1 MSYIISEEKKIDK
14 RKFVW
19 YNSKEGGIMELEN
32 YKGIGPKTLNCLHRL
47 GIWTSNDLL
56 QYYPFRFNK
65 IERSNL
71 LFIED
76 GESIIIDGIVES
88 EAKVSYIRGYRDKM
102 DFRLDTGQKLLGVT
116 IFNRGYLKCK
126 LVVGAKITVM
136 GKYNKKRGS
145 IMASDI
151 KFSLLSDI
159 PKIEPVYHVTTGINN
174 SQLSG
179 LIDKIKMDELVD
191 YLPGY
196 LVERYDFLSKKEA
209 IQQIHHP
216 VNYEVLKKAIHRLK
230 FEELFLFMLKMN
242 YLKSKTTETGLE
254 RQVAW
259 EKIEQVI
266 QSLPFVL
273 TLDQIKAVKDIY
285 QDLISAKRM
294 NRLLQGDVGSGKTIV
309 SFLALYINYLGG
321 YQGALMAP
329 TEILARQHYENIQKL
344 FPMLK
349 VGLLTGKLKAKE
361 KRELYDKIEK
371 NELQVI
377 IGTHAL
383 ISEKVKYPNLGLV
396 ITDEQHRFGVNQR
409 SELKNKGITP
419 DILYMS
425 ATPIPRTYAIT
436 LFGDMDISNI
446 KTKPAGRKETITYLK
461 KTSEL
466 KDVLALMYEQLKLGH
481 QIYVIAPLIEESDKM
496 ELETVDK
503 LKEKMELAFGKVCK
517 IGVMHGKLNA
527 KEKEDVMNA
536 FQNNDI
542 QILISTTVIEVG
554 VDVGNATMMVV
565 FDSYR
570 FGLSAL
576 HQLRGRVGR
585 NELQSYFVLIS
596 DMEAERLNILTK
608 TNDGFEISDADF
620 KLRGSGDMF
629 GVRQSGDMQFK
640 LADLKRDY
648 KMVVV
653 AKEDSQEFLDNYI
666 QDIKY
671 KHIANTLYQIDT
683 LD

>member
-1 MSYIISEEKKIDK
+1 MK
-14 RKFVW
+14 
-19 YNSKEGGIMELEN
+19 LED
-32 YKGIGPKTLNCLHRL
+32 YKGIGPRTLNTLHRL

-71 LFIED
+71 SLLED
-76 GESIIIDGIVES
+76 GDKVIIDGLVES
-88 EAKVSYIRGYRDKM
+88 DAKVSYIRGYRDKM
-102 DFRLDTGQKLLGVT
+102 DFRLDTGGKLISMT
-116 IFNRGYLKCK
+116 IFNRGYLKNK
-126 LVVGAKITVM
+126 LIIGTKITVM
-136 GKYNKKRGS
+136 GKYNKRRNS
-145 IMASDI
+145 IIASDI
-151 KFSLLSDI
+151 KFGFLSNT
-159 PKIEPVYHVTTGINN
+159 PTIEPVYHVTTGINN
-174 SQLSG
+174 SQLSA
-179 LIDKIKMDELVD
+179 LIDKMDKNDLID
-191 YLPGY
+191 YVPMY
-196 LVERYDFLSKKEA
+196 LQEKYNFLSKKEA
-209 IQQIHHP
+209 ILQIHHP
-216 VNYEVLKKAIHRLK
+216 HNYEALKKAIDRLK
-230 FEELFLFMLKMN
+230 YEELFLFMLKMN
-242 YLKSKTTETGLE
+242 YLKSKTTEQGLSRKVSWQE
-254 RQVAW
+254 V
-259 EKIEQVI
+259 EKAMK
-266 QSLPFVL
+266 SLPFLL
-273 TLDQIKAVKDIY
+273 TLDQEKAVKDIY
-285 QDLISAKRM
+285 QDLISTKRM
-294 NRLLQGDVGSGKTIV
+294 NRLLQGDVGSGKTV
-309 SFLALYINYLGG
+309 VAFLALYINKLAG

-329 TEILARQHYENIQKL
+329 TEILARQHYQNIIKL
-344 FPMLK
+344 FPNLK

-361 KRELYDKIEK
+361 KRELYAKLENNEIE
-371 NELQVI
+371 VV

-383 ISEKVKYPNLGLV
+383 ISEQVKYHNLGLV

-446 KTKPAGRKETITYLK
+446 KTKPVGRKETITYLK
-461 KTSEL
+461 RTSQL
-466 KDVLALMYEQLKLGH
+466 KEVLSLMYEQLKNGH
-481 QIYVIAPLIEESDKM
+481 QAYVIAPLIEESDKM

-503 LKEKMELAFGKVCK
+503 LKQKMELAFGKICK
-517 IGVMHGKLNA
+517 VGVMHGKLSA
-527 KEKEDVMNA
+527 SEKEEVMNA
-536 FQNNDI
+536 FQSNEI

-554 VDVGNATMMVV
+554 VDVANATAMVV

-596 DMEAERLNILTK
+596 DMDAERLDILTK

-648 KMVVV
+648 KRVVM
-653 AKEDSQEFLDNYI
+653 AKQDSQEFLDTYI

-671 KHIANTLYQIDT
+671 KHIANTLYEIDT